1 MAPLAKTNRY
11 LRDPEKR
18 RRLVTD
24 SVRQSSVFEGA
35 RNLKVGPSSTQA
47 CQAWLGRIDKEASE
61 HIVVLC

>member
-1 MAPLAKTNRY
+1 MAPLVRTNRY

-35 RNLKVGPSSTQA
+35 RNLKAGLSQAKLAKRRSVAST
-47 CQAWLGRIDKEASE
+47 KKPASTS
-61 HIVVLC
+61 

>member
-11 LRDPEKR
+11 LRDAEKR

-35 RNLKVGPSSTQA
+35 RNLKAGPSQAKIAKRRSIASKKKTVST
-47 CQAWLGRIDKEASE
+47 S
-61 HIVVLC
+61 

>member
-11 LRDPEKR
+11 LRNPEKR

-35 RNLKVGPSSTQA
+35 RNLKAGSSQA
-47 CQAWLGRIDKEASE
+47 KSAKRRSIASTKKS
-61 HIVVLC
+61 VKKS